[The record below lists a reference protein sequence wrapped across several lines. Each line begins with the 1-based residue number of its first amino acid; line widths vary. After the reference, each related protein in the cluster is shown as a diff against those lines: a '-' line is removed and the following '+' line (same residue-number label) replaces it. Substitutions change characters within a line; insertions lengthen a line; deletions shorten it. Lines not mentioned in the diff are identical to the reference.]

1 MSLVGSAIERKVA
14 AIISSSEYDPNL
26 MNAAATK
33 AERAGIPYVL
43 LVTRAYNETGANA
56 QISPNDY
63 QGAKLGAQELAKLM
77 NSEGSYVELIGNET
91 NPIALIRSKGYSDIL
106 SQYPNLKKLKIVS
119 ANW

>member
-1 MSLVGSAIERKVA
+1 
-14 AIISSSEYDPNL
+14 
-26 MNAAATK
+26 
-33 AERAGIPYVL
+33 
-43 LVTRAYNETGANA
+43 
-56 QISPNDY
+56 
-63 QGAKLGAQELAKLM
+63 M